1 MPRPFRE
8 PSSKWDRLSALAA
21 SLRGLRSMQRSA
33 YLLASISFAVV
44 VAPATPHAR
53 SAEQECVILLHG
65 LARGSG
71 SLWLIEKALRRDGY
85 HVVNSEYPS
94 TTAKVSQ
101 LVEYTG
107 RAIEECGP
115 RTIHFVTHS
124 LGGILVR
131 YWLAHKPR
139 PPRLGRVVML
149 GPPNH
154 GSEIVDVFGK
164 LLPFDWI
171 NGPAG
176 QELGTGPA
184 ALANV
189 LPLPDYPVG
198 IIAGDISV
206 NPIFNS
212 VLPGPND
219 GKVTVDSTR
228 LEGAADHITVH
239 ATHTFMMYNPVV
251 VMEVLSFLRRGSFQH
266 DLSFV
271 TASQKLLRLLE

>member
-8 PSSKWDRLSALAA
+8 QSSKRDRLSALAA
-21 SLRGLRSMQRSA
+21 SLRGSQSMQRSA
-33 YLLASISFAVV
+33 YLLASISFAVF

-53 SAEQECVILLHG
+53 STEQECVILLHG

-71 SLWLIEKALRRDGY
+71 SLWLIEKALRREGY
-85 HVVNSEYPS
+85 HVVNGEYPS

-115 RTIHFVTHS
+115 RTVHFVTHS

-164 LLPFDWI
+164 LLPFEWI

-176 QELGTGPA
+176 QELGTGSGAIP
-184 ALANV
+184 NI

-198 IIAGDISV
+198 IIAGDISL
-206 NPIFNS
+206 NPIFSS

-219 GKVTVDSTR
+219 GKVTVESTR

-239 ATHTFMMYNPVV
+239 ATHTFMMYNPIV
-251 VMEVLSFLRRGSFQH
+251 VMEVLGFLSRGSFQH
-266 DLSFV
+266 DLSFM
-271 TASQKLLRLLE
+271 TASQKLLRLLD

>member
-21 SLRGLRSMQRSA
+21 SWRGLRSMQRSA

-44 VAPATPHAR
+44 VAPATPHAH

-71 SLWLIEKALRRDGY
+71 SLWLIEKALSRDGY
-85 HVVNSEYPS
+85 HVVNGEYPS

-251 VMEVLSFLRRGSFQH
+251 VMEVLSFLRRGSF
-266 DLSFV
+266 
-271 TASQKLLRLLE
+271 

>member
-21 SLRGLRSMQRSA
+21 SWRGLQSMQRSA
-33 YLLASISFAVV
+33 YLLASISFAVF

-71 SLWLIEKALRRDGY
+71 SLWLIEKALSRDGY
-85 HVVNSEYPS
+85 HVVNGEYPS

-219 GKVTVDSTR
+219 GKVTVDSTK

>member
-8 PSSKWDRLSALAA
+8 QWLQWDRLSALAA
-21 SLRGLRSMQRSA
+21 LWRGLRSMQRSA
-33 YLLASISFAVV
+33 YVLASVFSAIV

-53 SAEQECVILLHG
+53 TSEQQCVILLHG

-71 SLWLIEKALRRDGY
+71 SFWLLEKALSREGY
-85 HVVNSEYPS
+85 LVLNSEYPS
-94 TTAKVSQ
+94 TTAKISE
-101 LVEYTG
+101 LVEYTSL
-107 RAIEECGP
+107 AIERCGP
-115 RTIHFVTHS
+115 RTVHFVTHS

-164 LLPFDWI
+164 FLPFEWI

-176 QELGTGPA
+176 QELGTGSGA
-184 ALANV
+184 IANV

-198 IIAGDISV
+198 IIAGDISL

-219 GKVTVDSTR
+219 GKVTVESTR

-239 ATHTFMMYNPVV
+239 ATHTFMMYNPIV
-251 VMEVLSFLRRGSFQH
+251 VMEVLGFLSRGSFQH
-266 DLSFV
+266 DLSFM
-271 TASQKLLRLLE
+271 TASQKLLRLLD